1 MSPYRKRATWL
12 ILVATWFAG
21 TLVPSTVARA
31 ATAQQDPPVPPR
43 LTLDLAIEILLDR
56 NPTILAERQNVAV
69 ARAGVVSARQLP
81 NPVLAYEAESA
92 GASALPDTSF
102 WDDQDLNLTIEQRIR
117 IGGSRSRLGRVAD
130 EAVLG
135 AQATLQDTIRRLTLE
150 LKGRYW
156 GVVLA
161 AQQVELATEVLGQF
175 DQVVRLTEQRYEQG
189 EASGLEVSR
198 LRTERLRFFNDQVI
212 AELGLANAKV
222 ALLELLG
229 ARALS
234 ADFEIEEELAF
245 DRVTVELQDLQ
256 EEALRR
262 RPDLAA
268 QGARVEQAR
277 RGQDYERS
285 LRVPDLVPYFG
296 YNRDFGQDNLT
307 FGVSVAVPIFDRN
320 QGGIA
325 RAVAETDREQQALRA
340 GELVVRR
347 EVHQAVNSV
356 AAHAR
361 LVEAMQTDYVP
372 NADRARDIA
381 QASFA
386 LGALDLIA
394 FLDAERAYRETLR
407 GYYQA
412 LHDHQVSRFV
422 LEAAVGRERAR

>member
-1 MSPYRKRATWL
+1 
-12 ILVATWFAG
+12 
-21 TLVPSTVARA
+21 
-31 ATAQQDPPVPPR
+31 
-43 LTLDLAIEILLDR
+43 
-56 NPTILAERQNVAV
+56 
-69 ARAGVVSARQLP
+69 
-81 NPVLAYEAESA
+81 
-92 GASALPDTSF
+92 
-102 WDDQDLNLTIEQRIR
+102 
-117 IGGSRSRLGRVAD
+117 
-130 EAVLG
+130 VLG

-325 RAVAETDREQQALRA
+325 RAVAETDREQQVLRA

-347 EVHQAVNSV
+347 EVRQAVNSV

-372 NADRARDIA
+372 NAARARDIA

-412 LHDHQVSRFV
+412 LHDHKVSRFV
-422 LEAAVGRERAR
+422 LEAAVGREGAR